1 MRYFI
6 AAMLIISGCAFIFDL
21 CFSLYLTFSQHIK
34 QEKYPRFQRKFNT
47 LLLLIPAMNEYSTL
61 KRDMLGLLTLHD
73 KCKDF
78 IDLKLVF
85 IDDASSDGTTELL
98 DEWSQSNPENLY
110 IIHRVKPNAQ
120 QGKGPALQDAINH
133 LLKMNFPVK
142 QTLVGIIDA
151 DSHFDSNYLHQ
162 VVNAF
167 ENSNYDLVQTR
178 VDVYNTVDNLT
189 IMQNFELSVYNGLL
203 QMARTNWGSALA
215 SGNGQFVTLTMAE
228 KVGWSSS
235 LLEDCEFSLKGLLR
249 GYYGTFLNTAA
260 IRQEGITNLGKLIRQ
275 RTRWCQGG
283 LQCLKI
289 YGGKII
295 KSDRMSAGVKAFILL
310 FLLLPYI
317 SVIVVPSSIVSVITL
332 IAYARFNLGA
342 SLAIILT
349 LLLTEYTINGLMI
362 KKQWFETGF
371 STVNNP
377 IEILRII
384 FSFGVYRWLLSFIPY
399 RSIGR
404 ELIGNNSWTKTSHT

>member
-1 MRYFI
+1 
-6 AAMLIISGCAFIFDL
+6 
-21 CFSLYLTFSQHIK
+21 
-34 QEKYPRFQRKFNT
+34 
-47 LLLLIPAMNEYSTL
+47 
-61 KRDMLGLLTLHD
+61 
-73 KCKDF
+73 
-78 IDLKLVF
+78 
-85 IDDASSDGTTELL
+85 
-98 DEWSQSNPENLY
+98 
-110 IIHRVKPNAQ
+110 
-120 QGKGPALQDAINH
+120 
-133 LLKMNFPVK
+133 
-142 QTLVGIIDA
+142 
-151 DSHFDSNYLHQ
+151 
-162 VVNAF
+162 
-167 ENSNYDLVQTR
+167 
-178 VDVYNTVDNLT
+178 
-189 IMQNFELSVYNGLL
+189 MQNFELSVYNGLL
-203 QMARTNWGSALA
+203 QMARTNWGTALA

-249 GYYGTFLNTAA
+249 GYYGTFLNTVA

-289 YGGKII
+289 YGEKII

-310 FLLLPYI
+310 FLLVPYI

>member
-47 LLLLIPAMNEYSTL
+47 LFLLIPAMNEYSTL

-98 DEWSQSNPENLY
+98 DEWSQSNPKNLY

-162 VVNAF
+162 VVNTF

-178 VDVYNTVDNLT
+178 VDVYNTVD
-189 IMQNFELSVYNGLL
+189 
-203 QMARTNWGSALA
+203 
-215 SGNGQFVTLTMAE
+215 
-228 KVGWSSS
+228 
-235 LLEDCEFSLKGLLR
+235 
-249 GYYGTFLNTAA
+249 
-260 IRQEGITNLGKLIRQ
+260 NLGKLIRQ

-310 FLLLPYI
+310 FLLVPYI